1 MKILAV
7 GMNYLEH
14 NLALHGAAVKP
25 ERPVLFMKSDS
36 AVLKNGKPFFIPDD
50 MGRIEYETEVVVR
63 ICRLGKCIPLEF
75 AHRYYDAYT
84 VGIDLTARE
93 LQKELKAKGQPWEL
107 AKGFDGSAVL

>member
-7 GMNYLEH
+7 GMNYLEY

-75 AHRYYDAYT
+75 ALRSSAAYPAGN
-84 VGIDLTARE
+84 VPTARE
-93 LQKELKAKGQPWEL
+93 LQMEL
-107 AKGFDGSAVL
+107 